1 MICPAIATESRT
13 SARKIQ
19 SWNATW
25 CAAIEASPKR
35 VATAPA
41 RTNESMS
48 AVVRMKIHLPSER
61 TRRASASPHRCL
73 AGRQPPEH
81 DDDERSAHSELR
93 DQPSPR
99 PSPAIPQS
107 KP

>member
-1 MICPAIATESRT
+1 MIWPAIATESRT

-25 CAAIEASPKR
+25 CAAIDASPNR

-41 RTNESMS
+41 RTNEAMS
-48 AVVRMKIHLPSER
+48 AAVRMKIHFPSES
-61 TRRASASPHRCL
+61 TRRASASRTRASPGSSR
-73 AGRQPPEH
+73 
-81 DDDERSAHSELR
+81 RSTTNAAPI
-93 DQPSPR
+93 PSCAIAVPQAE
-99 PSPAIPQS
+99 PAIPQS